1 MSTKYPTSCAAS
13 LLSEDATQDSG
24 CIIYLLSRFHSLDLF
39 TIATGLL
46 IRTTMRHLSWYHTY
60 FCLTLVSALTLFSVG
75 CGQSGP
81 AVEYV
86 KGVVT
91 LDGTPLEGATVFFS
105 PKGSGGIGAAG
116 MTQPDGSFTLNAKG
130 AKPSAG
136 TAAGDYS
143 VTVTKVEMPEFPNIT
158 EDDPRYGTP
167 EHDRLNQEA
176 GRAKPKAIV
185 PEKYNSAETSPFTAK
200 VESGSNTFTFDIS
213 SKDD

>member
-1 MSTKYPTSCAAS
+1 MLHRTADAS
-13 LLSEDATQDSG
+13 SVYSAVFILLISPP
-24 CIIYLLSRFHSLDLF
+24 YLS
-39 TIATGLL
+39 GLL
-46 IRTTMRHLSWYHTY
+46 TRTTMRQLSCHHTY
-60 FCLTLVSALTLFSVG
+60 FCLTLFSVLTLFASG

-86 KGVVT
+86 QGVVT

-116 MTQPDGSFTLNAKG
+116 MTQSDGSFTLNVKG
-130 AKPSAG
+130 AQPGAG
-136 TAAGDYS
+136 TAVGDYS

-176 GRAKPKAIV
+176 SRAKPKVIV
-185 PEKYNSAETSPFTAK
+185 PEKYNNSETSPFTAQ
-200 VESGSNTFTFDIS
+200 VVSGKNEFTFDVS
-213 SKDD
+213 SKSN

>member
-1 MSTKYPTSCAAS
+1 MRYHFYPQKYFYLPV
-13 LLSEDATQDSG
+13 LLV
-24 CIIYLLSRFHSLDLF
+24 
-39 TIATGLL
+39 IALC
-46 IRTTMRHLSWYHTY
+46 S
-60 FCLTLVSALTLFSVG
+60 FG

-81 AVEYV
+81 SVEHV
-86 KGVVT
+86 QGVVT
-91 LDGTPLEGATVFFS
+91 LDGAPLEGATVFFS
-105 PKGSGGIGAAG
+105 PKDSGGIGAAG

-130 AKPSAG
+130 AKPGAG

-185 PEKYNSAETSPFTAK
+185 PEKYNSAETSPFTAQ
-200 VESGSNTFTFDIS
+200 VESGSNTFTFDVS
-213 SKDD
+213 SKD

>member
-1 MSTKYPTSCAAS
+1 
-13 LLSEDATQDSG
+13 
-24 CIIYLLSRFHSLDLF
+24 
-39 TIATGLL
+39 
-46 IRTTMRHLSWYHTY
+46 MRHLSCHHTH
-60 FCLTLVSALTLFSVG
+60 FCLTLFSTLALFATG

-91 LDGTPLEGATVFFS
+91 LNGTPLEGATVFFS

-130 AKPSAG
+130 AKPGAG

>member
-1 MSTKYPTSCAAS
+1 MRQLSC
-13 LLSEDATQDSG
+13 
-24 CIIYLLSRFHSLDLF
+24 H
-39 TIATGLL
+39 
-46 IRTTMRHLSWYHTY
+46 HTCL
-60 FCLTLVSALTLFSVG
+60 CLTLLPAVTLFAIG

-105 PKGSGGIGAAG
+105 PKGSDGIGAAG

-130 AKPSAG
+130 AKPGAG
-136 TAAGDYS
+136 TVVGDYS
-143 VTVTKVEMPEFPNIT
+143 VTVTKVEMPDFPNIT

-176 GRAKPKAIV
+176 SRAKPKAIV
-185 PEKYNSAETSPFTAK
+185 PEKYNSSETSPFTAT
-200 VESGSNTFTFDIS
+200 VGSGNNTFTFDVS